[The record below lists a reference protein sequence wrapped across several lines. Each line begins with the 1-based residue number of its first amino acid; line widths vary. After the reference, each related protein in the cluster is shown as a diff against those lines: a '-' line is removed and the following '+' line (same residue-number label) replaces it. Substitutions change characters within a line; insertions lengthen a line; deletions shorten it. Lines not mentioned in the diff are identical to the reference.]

1 MKINSDSSSILQNFF
16 GPDQVLIQATSPGR
30 MDVMGGIADYSGSLV
45 LQKSISQKATITI
58 GIRNY
63 NQLRIKSLDI
73 SFQNEIY
80 LDLDE
85 LPNNYEEAQKYL
97 KNIKGGDWAAYII
110 GCYLVLS
117 NEKKIKLGGLDILI
131 QSDVPVGKGVSSSAA
146 LEVAT
151 LKAITELFNIELI
164 DTQLPKFAQKAE
176 NLVVGAPCGLMDQLA
191 SYFGDNNKL
200 LPILCQP
207 DQLYDLV
214 EIPQNLYFVGIDS
227 GVKHAVSGASY
238 SEVRT
243 AAFMGFS
250 IIAQKLGLSKD
261 DLGKQTQTELPFNGF
276 LSNISPSLF
285 EANFERSLNS
295 MYGKD
300 FIKDFEVVTDKLSVI
315 KPDTFYNI
323 SACTKHPIYEN
334 HRVKS
339 FVQLLKS
346 VNETNHTDIL
356 PIMGELMFQSHESY
370 NYCGLGNEMTDKIV
384 SMARKKGIENEI
396 YGAKITGGGS
406 GGTICLMVY
415 GEQGLESAKQIF
427 KEYKELTNQNSL
439 VFFE

>member
-1 MKINSDSSSILQNFF
+1 MKVNSDSSDILQKFF
-16 GPDQVLIQATSPGR
+16 GLNQVLIQATSPGR

-80 LDLDE
+80 IDLDE
-85 LPNNYEEAQKYL
+85 LPINYQEAQKYL

-151 LKAITELFNIELI
+151 LKAIAELFNIELI
-164 DTQLPKFAQKAE
+164 NSQLPKFAQKAE

-214 EIPQNLYFVGIDS
+214 DIPQDLYFVGIDS

-243 AAFMGFS
+243 AAFMGYS
-250 IIAQKLGLSKD
+250 IIAQRIGLSKD
-261 DLGKQTQTELPFNGF
+261 DLDKQTELPFNGF

-300 FIKDFEVVTDKLSVI
+300 FIQDFGVVTDKLSVI
-315 KPDTFYNI
+315 KPDAFYNI
-323 SACTKHPIYEN
+323 KACTKHPIYEN

-346 VNETNHTDIL
+346 INKTNFSDIL

-370 NYCGLGNEMTDKIV
+370 NNCGLGNEMTDKIV

-406 GGTICLMVY
+406 GGTVCIMVY
-415 GEQGLESAKQIF
+415 GEKGLESANQIF
-427 KEYKELTNQNSL
+427 EEYKNLTNQNSL